1 MIKVNIGS
9 VRLQDD
15 RNGRDEKTLL
25 RLAHDLDEGA
35 LAEIFDT
42 YYVPLYRYIYHHV
55 GHVQTAEDLTA
66 RVFQRMLEKLHAG
79 RGPRHHLKG
88 WLYRVAHNVII
99 DETRRQGHRSHA
111 PLDEHI
117 PDADAA
123 PEEQAQQAILAEHAR
138 RALMDLAPRQRA
150 AVTLRYLMGL
160 NNEEVARSLG
170 LSVGAVKALQHRG
183 LDTLRRR
190 LAAGVTAG
198 VAEGSER

>member
-1 MIKVNIGS
+1 MTVDIGS
-9 VRLQDD
+9 VMLQDD
-15 RNGRDEKTLL
+15 QDRRDEKTLL
-25 RLAHDLDEGA
+25 KLARDLDEGA

-66 RVFQRMLEKLHAG
+66 RVFQRLLEKLHAG

-99 DETRRQGHRSHA
+99 DEMRRQGHRDHA
-111 PLDEHI
+111 PLDERL
-117 PDADAA
+117 PDAAAA
-123 PEEQAQQAILAEHAR
+123 PEEQAQQSILAERAR

-150 AVTLRYLMGL
+150 AVSLKYLMGL
-160 NNEEVARSLG
+160 ENEEVARCLG

-190 LAAGVTAG
+190 LATG
-198 VAEGSER
+198 VAAGATEGSDR